1 MAEIQVKGLAELHKV
16 LQNLPE
22 QLEKKVLRNALRA
35 GANEFKK
42 AAQAQV
48 PVKSGALRKSIR
60 VKTSARKGR
69 YRLKA
74 TVTAGNAE
82 AWYSHLIEFGTGAY
96 YTGSGKS
103 VGKEYEIKPAKGK
116 ALFFLGMA
124 RDAVVHPGIQPQPF
138 MRPAFDSG
146 SEAAINAFAES
157 VRKRLSKEGA
167 L

>member
-1 MAEIQVKGLAELHKV
+1 MAELQVKGLAELHKV

-22 QLEKKVLRNALRA
+22 ELEKKVLRNALRA

-42 AAQAQV
+42 AAQAKV

-82 AWYSHLIEFGTGAY
+82 AFYAHMVEFGTASY

-103 VGKEYEIKPAKGK
+103 VGAPYEIKPAKSK
-116 ALFFLGMA
+116 ALAFLGMA
-124 RDAVVHPGIQPQPF
+124 RDAVVHPGIHPQPF
-138 MRPAFDSG
+138 MRPAFDAG

>member
-22 QLEKKVLRNALRA
+22 DLEKKVLRNALRA

-74 TVTAGNAE
+74 LVIAGNAE
-82 AWYSHLIEFGTGAY
+82 AYYAHMVEFGTAAHM
-96 YTGSGKS
+96 
-103 VGKEYEIKPAKGK
+103 IKPAKGK
-116 ALFFLGMA
+116 ALAFLGLA
-124 RDAVVHPGIQPQPF
+124 REAVEHPGAQAQPF

-146 SEAAINAFAES
+146 SDAAIDAFAAS
-157 VRKRLSKEGA
+157 VRNRLSKEGA

>member
-48 PVKSGALRKSIR
+48 PIKSGALRKSIR

-69 YRLKA
+69 WRLKA

-82 AWYSHLIEFGTGAY
+82 AFYAHMVEFGTASY
-96 YTGSGKS
+96 YTGSGRT
-103 VGKEYEIKPAKGK
+103 VGGPYEIKPVKGK
-116 ALFFLGMA
+116 ALAFLGLA
-124 RDAVVHPGIQPQPF
+124 RDAVIHPGIHPQPF

-146 SEAAINAFAES
+146 SEAAIAAFAES